1 MTENPYL
8 IQINKRINFDLVS
21 SLFFIVIVFLLIF
34 IFDKQIAI
42 YAALSFVGLSI
53 IFVFFRYL
61 YLKSISYSVDTNDFT
76 FKGGII
82 SRFEKILPYSKI
94 QHVITYESFWQRV
107 LGLSSLS
114 IETAR
119 QSGMQYGLQYG
130 RGNQD
135 NNPAAMKNPV
145 IPDLKRE
152 EAEKLKNYI
161 ITASNLKY
169 KPVAGV

>member
-1 MTENPYL
+1 L
-8 IQINKRINFDLVS
+8 I
-21 SLFFIVIVFLLIF
+21 
-34 IFDKQIAI
+34 
-42 YAALSFVGLSI
+42 
-53 IFVFFRYL
+53 
-61 YLKSISYSVDTNDFT
+61 SISYSVDTKDFT

-94 QHVITYESFWQRV
+94 QHVVTYESFWQRI

-119 QSGMQYGLQYG
+119 QNGMQSGLQYG

-135 NNPAAMKNPV
+135 NNLAGMRNPV
-145 IPDLKRE
+145 IPDLKKD

-161 ITASNLKY
+161 ISASNLKY